1 MYNGNEFFG
10 LHSKGKSIELL
21 LLKEI
26 ADFQNVVT
34 IIETWQKA
42 FFLNWVLLAAL
53 LELPIIKKTCKW
65 WTIKKDNFFSHAG
78 FIFEF
83 YLPTYRLV

>member
-65 WTIKKDNFFSHAG
+65 WTIKKTTSSHMQDLYLS
-78 FIFEF
+78 FIFQ
-83 YLPTYRLV
+83 PTG

>member
-1 MYNGNEFFG
+1 MRGGARGEKTKTEAEIKTSSAVFCPLLWQDAYVAVYYQFYVPLSLFSHSVYNGNEFFG

-34 IIETWQKA
+34 IIETW
-42 FFLNWVLLAAL
+42 
-53 LELPIIKKTCKW
+53 
-65 WTIKKDNFFSHAG
+65 
-78 FIFEF
+78 
-83 YLPTYRLV
+83 